1 MKNSELILFFFIIYD
16 FIITILL
23 VILYIKN
30 KKRINEKDTYIDELI
45 FELSKKVMNNYE
57 NKKKR

>member
-1 MKNSELILFFFIIYD
+1 MKNSELLLFFFIIYD

-23 VILYIKN
+23 IILYIKN

-45 FELSKKVMNNYE
+45 FELSKRNNKYE
-57 NKKKR
+57 K